1 MTKGGNNA
9 FQFTRDYC
17 CAPERDLLLWL
28 DFTSRQTLIPIP
40 NYTAIESNFL
50 GDNIFFRLAQQETI
64 KVSILGCSA
73 RAAQEHTAK
82 TVFKD
87 SHSHSQMADFFAQ

>member
-1 MTKGGNNA
+1 MTKGGNA

-17 CAPERDLLLWL
+17 CAPKRDLLWL

-50 GDNIFFRLAQQETI
+50 GDNIFFSFGTTGNN
-64 KVSILGCSA
+64 KS
-73 RAAQEHTAK
+73 EH
-82 TVFKD
+82 
-87 SHSHSQMADFFAQ
+87 